1 MKNLIDIIKEDP
13 REAIE
18 SLIAWSGLFGTVFML
33 FVIGG

>member
-18 SLIAWSGLFGTVFML
+18 SLIAWGSWAGIIFLM
-33 FVIGG
+33 FVVG